1 MAVIYDE
8 FCGNCMINH
17 EMTNMRNHYKAL
29 YLTNFTA
36 SFPYF
41 GGPKI
46 KLLNLKYQDT
56 LNCVESVFF
65 EVATEFSMKTH

>member
-29 YLTNFTA
+29 YLTNLPA
-36 SFPYF
+36 SFPAF
-41 GGPKI
+41 G
-46 KLLNLKYQDT
+46 LH
-56 LNCVESVFF
+56 
-65 EVATEFSMKTH
+65 SMAHTVWVYIGQNNYMTYPWI